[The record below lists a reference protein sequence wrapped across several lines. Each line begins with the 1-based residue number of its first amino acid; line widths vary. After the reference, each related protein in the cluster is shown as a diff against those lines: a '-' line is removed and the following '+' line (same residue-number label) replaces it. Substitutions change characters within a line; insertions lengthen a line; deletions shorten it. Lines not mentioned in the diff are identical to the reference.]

1 MENNFNQSNQELELI
16 ERRPADNNDVIINFE
31 VANPNTV
38 EDNGDFF
45 RKQNYVFDFKLKYFN
60 FMITFDLLNSQSH
73 LTC

>member
-45 RKQNYVFDFKLKYFN
+45 RKQNYKFIHISF
-60 FMITFDLLNSQSH
+60 
-73 LTC
+73 